1 MSTDSNTLD
10 KKKKKQQKSEFNP
23 NLSNQYLDR
32 LNLDIQPRED
42 DDSIAD
48 DLDDSYSGLSERIE
62 NCMAMT
68 MEAFPCF
75 DFQYPSA
82 ALSRKPTFEHQ
93 YEILWSKY
101 NVHQDAAAL
110 YVHIPFCR
118 SKCSFCYFTVA
129 ANRGEDE
136 IDVYLNALETEIQ
149 RISPHVQDRK
159 IESVY
164 IGGGTPTYLSA
175 RQLERLFK
183 MLYKYYNLD
192 NVKEWSIE
200 STPTLATE
208 DKIKIMK
215 QYGVNRFSLGIQ
227 TTHDH
232 ILKNLN
238 RSFERKDIENV
249 IELSRKIGID
259 NINLDFMYA
268 LPGQSMDDWHST
280 LTNAIAQDIPGLTV
294 YSLDLHES
302 TQFFRKKDELSLPD
316 LQMQLKMYDDAIEIF
331 DKNGYKKINNNI
343 FAKEKSMYIHQNR
356 RWENLPLIAVGAGG
370 QSYSPGYAYRNIPTL
385 KIYMDAIKNNE
396 SILHKYT
403 PVVDG
408 QEFYRE
414 GVSMIRFAQLDKAA
428 FEGRYGSP
436 FKERFEFLIDT
447 LIELDYMEETK
458 DELRL
463 TKRGLHRSNMISMFF
478 YCDDVKKKLVD
489 HLYVAHAPQMQ
500 ALRSVGLTEQRN
512 LR

>member
-1 MSTDSNTLD
+1 MSIESSTLD
-10 KKKKKQQKSEFNP
+10 KKAKKQKSEFNP

-32 LNLDIQPRED
+32 LNVDIQPRED
-42 DDSIAD
+42 EDSIVD
-48 DLDDSYSGLSERIE
+48 DLDDTFSELSTRIE

-82 ALSRKPTFEHQ
+82 ALARTPKFEHP
-93 YEILWSKY
+93 YELLWSQY
-101 NVHQDAAAL
+101 NVHQNNAAL

-129 ANRGEDE
+129 ANREEDE
-136 IDVYLNALETEIQ
+136 IDEYLNALEKEIQ
-149 RISPHVQDRK
+149 LVSPHVQDRK

-192 NVKEWSIE
+192 DVREWSIE
-200 STPTLATE
+200 STPTLATA
-208 DKIKIMK
+208 DKIKVMK
-215 QYGVNRFSLGIQ
+215 EHGVTRFSMGVQ
-227 TTHDH
+227 TTQDH

-238 RSFERKDIENV
+238 RAFERKDIENV
-249 IELSRKIGID
+249 IELSRNAGIE

-268 LPGQSMDDWHST
+268 LPGQTMDNWFDT
-280 LTNAIAQDIPGLTV
+280 LNEAIEKDIPGITI

-302 TQFFRKKDELSLPD
+302 TQFFRKKDDMQLPN
-316 LQMQLKMYDDAIEIF
+316 LETQLKMYDGAVDIF
-331 DKNGYKKINNNI
+331 NEKGYQKINNSI
-343 FAKEKSMYIHQNR
+343 FAKDKSNYIHQNR
-356 RWENLPLIAVGAGG
+356 RWENLPLVAIGAGA
-370 QSYSPGYAYRNIPTL
+370 QAYSPGYAYRNTPTL
-385 KIYMDAIKNNE
+385 KTYLEAIKE
-396 SILHKYT
+396 GKSVLHKYT
-403 PVVDG
+403 PVADG

-414 GVSMIRFAQLDKAA
+414 GVSMMRYAQIDKAA
-428 FEGRYGSP
+428 FEQRYGASY
-436 FKERFEFLIDT
+436 KDRFEHLINT
-447 LIELDYMEETK
+447 LTELDYMEETA

-478 YCDDVKKKLVD
+478 YCDDIKKKLVD

>member
-1 MSTDSNTLD
+1 MSTESNTLD
-10 KKKKKQQKSEFNP
+10 KKIKTKKSEFNP

-32 LNLDIQPRED
+32 INIDIQPRED
-42 DDSIAD
+42 AESVAD
-48 DLDDSYSGLSERIE
+48 DLDDSYDGLSSRIE

-82 ALSRKPTFEHQ
+82 ALSRNPTFENQ
-93 YEILWSKY
+93 YEVLWSKY
-101 NVHQDAAAL
+101 NVHQENAAL

-129 ANRGEDE
+129 ANRDEDE
-136 IDVYLNALETEIQ
+136 IDLYLDALETEIQ
-149 RISPHVQDRK
+149 AVAPFVQERQ

-164 IGGGTPTYLSA
+164 IGGGTPTYLTTH
-175 RQLERLFK
+175 QLERLFK
-183 MLYKYYNLD
+183 MLHKYYNLN

-208 DKIKIMK
+208 DKLKVMVE
-215 QYGVNRFSLGIQ
+215 YGVNRVSMGIQ
-227 TTHDH
+227 TTQDH
-232 ILKNLN
+232 ILKKLN

-249 IELSRKIGID
+249 IALTRKAGID

-268 LPGQSMDDWHST
+268 LPGQTMDDWHST
-280 LTNAIAQDIPGLTV
+280 LNDSIAQDIPGLTI

-302 TQFFRKKDELSLPD
+302 TQFFRKKDELNLPN
-316 LQMQLKMYDDAIEIF
+316 LTSQLKMYDDAVNIF
-331 DKNGYKKINNNI
+331 NTNGYKKINNNI
-343 FAKEKSMYIHQNR
+343 FSKEKSNYIHQNR
-356 RWENLPLIAVGAGG
+356 RWENLPLIAVGAGA

-385 KIYMDAIKNNE
+385 KIYMDAIKE
-396 SILHKYT
+396 GKSVLHKFT

-414 GVSMIRFAQLDKAA
+414 GVSMLRFAQLDKAA
-428 FEGRYGSP
+428 FEKRYGSP

-458 DELRL
+458 EELRL

-489 HLYVAHAPQMQ
+489 HLYVAHVPQMQ

>member
-1 MSTDSNTLD
+1 MSTDSDTLEKEEKRQETD
-10 KKKKKQQKSEFNP
+10 FNP

-32 LNLDIQPRED
+32 LNLITHPRED
-42 DDSIAD
+42 ADSIAD
-48 DLDDSYSGLSERIE
+48 DLDDSYEGLADRIE

-82 ALSRKPTFEHQ
+82 ALARTPKFEKP
-93 YEILWSKY
+93 YELLWSNY
-101 NVHQDAAAL
+101 NMHENNTAL
-110 YVHIPFCR
+110 YVHIPYCR

-129 ANRGEDE
+129 ANRADDE
-136 IDVYLNALETEIQ
+136 IDTYLDALETEIQ
-149 RISPHVQDRK
+149 AISPHVQDRI

-183 MLYKYYNLD
+183 MLYKYYNLAH
-192 NVKEWSIE
+192 VKEWSIE
-200 STPTLATE
+200 STPTLATP
-208 DKIKIMK
+208 DKLKVMK
-215 QYGVNRFSLGIQ
+215 EYGVNRFSMGIQ

-232 ILKNLN
+232 ILKKLN
-238 RSFERKDIENV
+238 RSFERKDIDNV
-249 IELSRKIGID
+249 IAQTRKIGID

-268 LPGQSMDDWHST
+268 LPGQSMQHWLDT
-280 LTNAIAQDIPGLTV
+280 LNDTIDQDIPGITI

-302 TQFFRKKDELSLPD
+302 TQFFRKKDELEMPD
-316 LQMQLKMYDDAIEIF
+316 LKTQLRMYDNAVEMF
-331 DKNGYKKINNNI
+331 NEKGYQKINNSI
-343 FAKEKSMYIHQNR
+343 FAKDKSYYIHQNR
-356 RWENLPLIAVGAGG
+356 RWENLPLIAVGAGA
-370 QSYSPGYAYRNIPTL
+370 QAYSPGFAYRNIPTL
-385 KIYMDAIKNNE
+385 KLYLDAIKE
-396 SILHKYT
+396 GKSVLHKFT
-403 PVVDG
+403 PVVAG

-414 GVSMIRFAQLDKAA
+414 GVSMIRYAQLEKAG
-428 FEGRYGSP
+428 FEKRYGSP
-436 FKERFEFLIDT
+436 FKDRFEFLINT
-447 LIELDYMEETK
+447 LIELDYMEETS
-458 DELRL
+458 EEIRL

-478 YCDDVKKKLVD
+478 YCDDIKKKLVD